1 MASCPQRFLW
11 YFCCIILAVQQQS
24 VFSRMNQN
32 ATMNVD
38 DYQLLSRKLAKEK
51 HGAAKESTLGP
62 PGDVLPSVFILG
74 VQKGGSSSMM
84 WELITHPQLC
94 DGERKETHFFL
105 GFSYGSKIDEG
116 KSIEEIKTE
125 YLAIFRDKKCVDI
138 PNTMFVDGTP
148 VLHHLEVAGNMNS
161 FYGNLDEKDKLKFII
176 MLREP
181 VSRDYSW
188 YQHKMRQHL
197 TGHVT
202 GQGFD
207 ESRKGAIADMQ
218 TFKEMYES
226 SINDVNRGKLSRSD
240 IPIEL
245 AGDYITQILE
255 FAKHFR
261 RDQMLI
267 INSNAAY
274 SKTAVT
280 MEAVRQF
287 LGVEPHEQWNN
298 DPFPHDDHLGTTY
311 HSSDPD
317 CVLKHIPKM
326 DCDFRDKLATFYASK
341 NKELEQWMY
350 KTKKH
355 GPPMEPTFEKFGTA
369 YKNISCVSDARA
381 ALDAVVEIENKET
394 C

>member
-1 MASCPQRFLW
+1 MVLYYRSILLSFYCA
-11 YFCCIILAVQQQS
+11 ILAAQQQS
-24 VFSRMNQN
+24 VLYPANRN
-32 ATMNVD
+32 ATMSIH
-38 DYQLLSRKLAKEK
+38 DYQDRHLKDK
-51 HGAAKESTLGP
+51 HGAAKELTLGP
-62 PGDVLPSVFILG
+62 PGLVLPSVFILG

-138 PNTMFVDGTP
+138 PNTMFIDGTP

-188 YQHKMRQHL
+188 YQHKIRQHL
-197 TGHVT
+197 TGHIT

-226 SINDVNRGKLSRSD
+226 HINDVNRGKLARSD

-261 RDQMLI
+261 RDQMFI
-267 INSNAAY
+267 INSNEAY
-274 SKTAVT
+274 THTADT

-287 LGVEPHEQWNN
+287 LGVEPHEQWNT
-298 DPFPHDDHLGTTY
+298 DPFPHDDLLGTTY

-326 DCDFRDKLATFYASK
+326 DCSFRDKLAAFYASK
-341 NKELEQWMY
+341 NKELEQWMS
-350 KTKKH
+350 KTKKK
-355 GPPMEPTFEKFGTA
+355 GPPMEPNFTPFGTA
-369 YKNISCVSDARA
+369 YKNISCVPDARA
-381 ALDAVVEIENKET
+381 ALDAVVELEKKET